1 MERDLTDP
9 LEYEYIGGGYFR
21 LKGVP
26 RGQKGNALSG
36 TEYAKLVAETITR
49 LKGQQRA
56 HEPDQQAGGP
66 SQ

>member
-1 MERDLTDP
+1 MDRDLTDP

-36 TEYAKLVAETITR
+36 SEYMKLVAETITK
-49 LKGQQRA
+49 LKEQHV
-56 HEPDQQAGGP
+56 HEPGRQEGGP